1 MATPLF
7 LKCKSCGRQFFSGV
21 DQPPPEARPH
31 ECSYCHA
38 APVYQL
44 NDYVAG
50 HVEL

>member
-7 LKCKSCGRQFFSGV
+7 LACKSCGRQFFSGV
-21 DQPPPEARPH
+21 DDPPPEPRTH
-31 ECSYCHA
+31 ECSWCHDT
-38 APVYQL
+38 PSYEL